1 MARLPGDWA
10 RSPYLTARGTPRLL
24 ATLALSYS
32 GVAIKNGQ
40 ACFQTQLWKRLL
52 RAPGA
57 FEG

>member
-10 RSPYLTARGTPRLL
+10 RSPYLTARGTPRHL
-24 ATLALSYS
+24 AALELSRC

-40 ACFQTQLWKRLL
+40 ACFKTQLWKRLL
-52 RAPGA
+52 REPRA